1 MIRCVGSP
9 RGADPSYVEKVKISP
24 LYLAALA
31 VCAIDGLDAVGTRPP
46 YIETDDFVTG
56 CVLDSRGRRWIV
68 KCPKDSTAAT
78 ALEAEAGLAPLLL
91 EELRRGELPF
101 DIIRP
106 TGFAPVS
113 NGGRAMV
120 YPEPFGTPSDFAALV
135 DEEARELGRTVA
147 AVHLLPRKII
157 EHAGLP
163 VYNAE
168 ECRLRQLAEL
178 SDAEQVSRIPSVLR
192 RRWTDA
198 LENKELW
205 DFQPVVVHGNIDS
218 ENFLWSGSTVSSV
231 QGFGE
236 AHVGD
241 PATDLVHLL
250 DLEPEILDCFTESYQ
265 NTRGQHLDEHCLTR
279 AFLVNELN
287 IMRWLI
293 HGIRTENEAI
303 ARDAQSMLVELA
315 EEIEAD
321 PSLDAG
327 PAWDVDPGHS

>member
-1 MIRCVGSP
+1 MIWSVGSL
-9 RGADPSYVEKVKISP
+9 RDVHPSYVENVKISP

-31 VCAIDGLDAVGTRPP
+31 VSAINGLEAVGTRPP

-91 EELRRGELPF
+91 EQLRRGELPF

-106 TGFAPVS
+106 AGFAPVAT
-113 NGGRAMV
+113 GGRAMV
-120 YPEPFGTPSDFAALV
+120 YPEPFGTPSDFAAML
-135 DEEARELGRTVA
+135 DEDARELGRTVA
-147 AVHLLPRKII
+147 AIHTLPRQLI
-157 EHAGLP
+157 ERAGLP
-163 VYNAE
+163 VYDAE

-178 SDAEQVSRIPSVLR
+178 HDAEEVGRIPSVLH

-198 LENKELW
+198 LEDRDLW
-205 DFQPVVVHGNIDS
+205 SFEPVVVHGNIDS
-218 ENFLWSGSTVSSV
+218 ENFLWSGSSISSV

-250 DLEPEILDCFTESYQ
+250 EVEPEILDCFTESYQ
-265 NTRGQHLDEHCLTR
+265 NMRGAHLDEHCLTR
-279 AFLVNELN
+279 AYLINELN

-293 HGIRTENEAI
+293 HGIRTGNADVE
-303 ARDAQSMLVELA
+303 RDAQTMLVELA
-315 EEIEAD
+315 EDIEAD

-327 PAWDVDPGHS
+327 PAWDVDPTDS